1 MSGAESHA
9 RPTNDVPDGSSAASD
24 GFLSSWVL
32 RATTGSF
39 VLAAI
44 LAVFVVVVNGV
55 GSAVTQPVLIIF
67 LVNLPVVV
75 GLQTFSGNSGVI
87 SFGHVAFMA
96 IGAYTAALMSTPVL
110 VKQTELANAPA
121 FIRNAHFGFVG
132 SALIAVAVTA
142 CVAFPLGFVFARLA
156 HPAAAS
162 IASLG
167 WLVIAQT
174 IIANWYSVTHGTATF
189 YGIPSYTTVWN
200 ALLCGV
206 IVIVAAMTFR
216 RSPIGYGLRATKSN
230 PLVARAIGV
239 NMVRARVAAWV
250 LSAALAAVG
259 GVLYSGYL
267 VSLAPSNFFFSLTV
281 TIVVMAIIG
290 GPTVSGAVV
299 GAIVISVLN
308 EVLRRVETATSRP
321 GLSTVVVAAIFTAL
335 MMTRPEGLLGRWELD
350 EIALRGLRRLILSRT
365 VRLAPRS
372 REEVDAP

>member
-1 MSGAESHA
+1 MVEA
-9 RPTNDVPDGSSAASD
+9 RPTDGSSGGAEVVAPTTDLWIVRALRGTLVVAAL
-24 GFLSSWVL
+24 LSLLVVL
-32 RATTGSF
+32 
-39 VLAAI
+39 
-44 LAVFVVVVNGV
+44 VNTF

-67 LVNLPVVV
+67 LVNLPVVI

-110 VKQTELANAPA
+110 IKQTEIGNAPA
-121 FIRNAHFGFVG
+121 FIQNAHFGFVG
-132 SALIAVAVTA
+132 STLIAIGVSA

-167 WLVIAQT
+167 WLVIVQT

-189 YGIPSYTTVWN
+189 YGIPSYTTVWR
-200 ALLCGV
+200 ALICCILV
-206 IVIVAAMTFR
+206 IAAAMIFR
-216 RSPIGYGLRATKSN
+216 RSPLGYGLRATKSN

-259 GVLYSGYL
+259 GVLYAGYL

-281 TIVVMAIIG
+281 TILVMAIIG
-290 GPTVSGAVV
+290 GPTVSGAVF
-299 GAIVISVLN
+299 GAALISILN
-308 EVLRRVETATSRP
+308 EVLRRVETATSQT
-321 GLSTVVVAAIFTAL
+321 GLSTIVVAAIFTVL
-335 MMTRPEGLLGRWELD
+335 IMIRPEGLLGRWELD
-350 EIALRGLRRLILSRT
+350 ELIVRAVRRVAPSHDI
-365 VRLAPRS
+365 RLAPRS
-372 REEVDAP
+372 REEVDST